1 MKLVSVHTHLL
12 LLFMFT
18 LFGQVSV
25 AQESWTLQQCIDTA
39 LVHNRTLQ
47 MERNNRSIAE
57 EQYREAKANLIPKL
71 QAQAEYRYFM
81 ELPYQLMPMSI
92 FGGPEGQFKEVQFG
106 VPHNINASAN
116 LSLPLYDPQLYGGIA
131 ATNQARQIGQL
142 QVRRTAEQVYF
153 QVSELFY
160 NAVILQQHIAFID
173 SNLVNVK
180 KLVENVQLLHSEK
193 MTTGTDVTRTQL
205 QMAQLE
211 TDRQKLA
218 AQLKNVL
225 NMLKLNMGIA
235 KDRALTI
242 DHRADGGLQ
251 TEAEARTTV
260 DMQLSTVRTQ
270 LLKTELSTLK
280 RSRIP
285 SLAAFASYGTT
296 GFGFDEEPN
305 DFLDFYPVAL
315 AGVKLQVPLFNGTVT
330 TRKINRKKLE
340 LENSVLQT
348 ELIAEKT
355 AIEMTN
361 ALESK
366 LSSERST
373 NNYLA
378 QSKLADEVYRQT
390 LLQQQEGLAGLT
402 EVLLAE
408 NELRKVQQEYLNA
421 LITYLK
427 ADLELK
433 KVSGNITIK
442 EP

>member
-1 MKLVSVHTHLL
+1 MKLVNVHTHLL
-12 LLFMFT
+12 LISGFL

-39 LVHNRTLQ
+39 LVQNRTLQ

-160 NAVILQQHIAFID
+160 NAVILQQHMAFID

-242 DHRADGGLQ
+242 DHR
-251 TEAEARTTV
+251 
-260 DMQLSTVRTQ
+260 
-270 LLKTELSTLK
+270 
-280 RSRIP
+280 SR
-285 SLAAFASYGTT
+285 
-296 GFGFDEEPN
+296 
-305 DFLDFYPVAL
+305 
-315 AGVKLQVPLFNGTVT
+315 
-330 TRKINRKKLE
+330 
-340 LENSVLQT
+340 
-348 ELIAEKT
+348 
-355 AIEMTN
+355 
-361 ALESK
+361 
-366 LSSERST
+366 
-373 NNYLA
+373 
-378 QSKLADEVYRQT
+378 
-390 LLQQQEGLAGLT
+390 
-402 EVLLAE
+402 
-408 NELRKVQQEYLNA
+408 
-421 LITYLK
+421 
-427 ADLELK
+427 
-433 KVSGNITIK
+433 
-442 EP
+442 